1 MGASRDQGFAGS
13 VAATS
18 VAEVLQFQRG
28 NRFSGS
34 IVFERGGQQ
43 ASVYLHAGEVV
54 HAEAGSVR
62 GEQAIRAI
70 LSWPSGNFQAHA
82 NVTPVARTID
92 KRLEHLL
99 LDSLR
104 QIDEERT
111 GMRPLD
117 SVATPAPLTAQ
128 AHRPA
133 PALPSAALKARA
145 AGPGVTYAIVLRG
158 GQPLRDG
165 SPQAEALAARS
176 TYLLSMLAGPLARAL
191 GLGEMSSAAHS
202 SPDSEQLLLFRSQEA
217 HLAVSVAPRTPLLE
231 TEAAVRRAL
240 SSRPPG

>member
-1 MGASRDQGFAGS
+1 MGAGRDQGFAGS
-13 VAATS
+13 VSATS

-34 IVFERGGQQ
+34 IVFECGGQQ

-54 HAEAGSVR
+54 HAEAGNVR

-82 NVTPVARTID
+82 NVTSVARTID

-111 GMRPLD
+111 GLRPLD
-117 SVATPAPLTAQ
+117 PAATPAPAGGQTP
-128 AHRPA
+128 RPA
-133 PALPSAALKARA
+133 STPPSAALKAQA
-145 AGPGVTYAIVLRG
+145 VAGATYAVVLRG

-165 SPQAEALAARS
+165 SPRAEALAARS
-176 TYLLSMLAGPLARAL
+176 TYLLSVIAGPLARAL
-191 GLGEMSSAAHS
+191 GLGEMSSACHS
-202 SPDSEQLLLFRSQEA
+202 SPDAEQLLLFRSQEA
-217 HLAVSVAPRTPLLE
+217 HLAVSVAPGTPLLE

-240 SSRPPG
+240 GSRPPG